1 MVRIE
6 ESSRWKPESDSK
18 MPRKPTDKVIEHRI
32 SLSSLERTYLDQYLK
47 QHKASMWVNAVS
59 GSTGPLL
66 IGVAALGAVGVLSL
80 WKAPQLKEIVSSTL
94 DDVFTTLTDPHT
106 YTRSPLTSVQII
118 RFRIEAKE
126 FADERNSLNRERAAY
141 CTISADS
148 FDEAKCRMVDPKF
161 EDWKERL
168 TAFQAMVYRELEDQK
183 DRDMVFGGLGTVN
196 PRADNNPYNDEN
208 PEVTSYLDSIPTSA
222 SINQDAVTTEFCLQ
236 NNVATPKNGD
246 RHQWTFTAE
255 DSAGGTVW
263 TGNLGYWEGMWW
275 IPDDFDDL
283 YVRRSGG
290 GRRDDGEGGSEDTGD
305 DREYTD
311 IARPREGDGSKP
323 SRAESGGGSGR
334 GRRQ

>member
-1 MVRIE
+1 
-6 ESSRWKPESDSK
+6 
-18 MPRKPTDKVIEHRI
+18 
-32 SLSSLERTYLDQYLK
+32 
-47 QHKASMWVNAVS
+47 MWVNAVS

-80 WKAPQLKEIVSSTL
+80 WKAPQLKDVITDTL
-94 DDVFTTLTDPHT
+94 DDIFTTLTDPRT
-106 YTRSPLTSVQII
+106 YTKSPLDSVKII

-168 TAFQAMVYRELEDQK
+168 TAFQAMVYRELENQA
-183 DRDMVFGGLGTVN
+183 DRDQVFGGLGTVN

-275 IPDDFDDL
+275 IPDDFNDL

-290 GRRDDGEGGSEDTGD
+290 GRRGDGEGGSTDTGD

-311 IARPREGDGSKP
+311 ISRPREGDGSKP
-323 SRAESGGGSGR
+323 SRTESGDGSGR
-334 GRRQ
+334 GRR

>member
-1 MVRIE
+1 
-6 ESSRWKPESDSK
+6 

-32 SLSSLERTYLDQYLK
+32 SLSDLERKYFDQYLK

-66 IGVAALGAVGVLSL
+66 IGVAALGAVAVLSL
-80 WKAPQLKEIVSSTL
+80 WKAPQLKDIIGEFGN
-94 DDVFTTLTDPHT
+94 DVFEGALKTI
-106 YTRSPLTSVQII
+106 RSPLTSIKII
-118 RFRIEAKE
+118 EYRIDAKK

-275 IPDDFDDL
+275 IPDDFNDL

-290 GRRDDGEGGSEDTGD
+290 GRRGDGEGGSTDTGD

-311 IARPREGDGSKP
+311 IYPDRE
-323 SRAESGGGSGR
+323 
-334 GRRQ
+334 

>member
-1 MVRIE
+1 
-6 ESSRWKPESDSK
+6 
-18 MPRKPTDKVIEHRI
+18 
-32 SLSSLERTYLDQYLK
+32 
-47 QHKASMWVNAVS
+47 MWVNAVS

-66 IGVAALGAVGVLSL
+66 VGVAALGAVAVLSL
-80 WKAPQLKEIVSSTL
+80 WKAPQLKDIIGEFGN
-94 DDVFTTLTDPHT
+94 DVFEGALKTI
-106 YTRSPLTSVQII
+106 RSPLTSIKII
-118 RFRIEAKE
+118 EYRIEAKK
-126 FADERNSLNRERAAY
+126 FANERNSLNRERAAY